1 MAAYLTVTMERSIW
15 STRTISFRHSKMCSS
30 KSIIWMWRCT
40 PSLRALLMGI
50 CWLRGLLVESILTVP
65 KLAYGHVETTR
76 GGYNTALT
84 WQILRDKKAP
94 FICLWSLGG
103 SGRYW
108 QAKNSAIY
116 IDLYDSF
123 DQKTPEQIIQSL
135 DSMLAA
141 WVKEYDPTVHYG
153 PDGKP
158 LDNNTGKLVA
168 SQLVNT
174 PNGRLS
180 PTPATETWSH

>member
-1 MAAYLTVTMERSIW
+1 M
-15 STRTISFRHSKMCSS
+15 
-30 KSIIWMWRCT
+30 
-40 PSLRALLMGI
+40 
-50 CWLRGLLVESILTVP
+50 P

-84 WQILRDKKAP
+84 WQMLRDKQAP

-116 IDLYDSF
+116 IDLYDNF
-123 DQKTPEQIIQSL
+123 DQKTPQQIIQSL

-174 PNGRLS
+174 PKWSPVTNPGNRDLVALDTFRNWLLS
-180 PTPATETWSH
+180 KTPGSNLGIVKLDFINVGYNRS